1 VKQLLFVV
9 SIIVVFASCTTLD
22 VYEKTKTFSKHEW
35 NSTDVATF
43 NFEIAD
49 TNSLYNMFVV
59 LRHEDGYKYK
69 NIWLDIEAIAPDT
82 TLQIK
87 RNFTLSD
94 NTKWLGN
101 GMSDIVE
108 HRINFNPVPAK
119 LKKGTYKFTLKQAMR
134 EDPLQYILQAGI
146 RVEKVKS

>member
-1 VKQLLFVV
+1 
-9 SIIVVFASCTTLD
+9 
-22 VYEKTKTFSKHEW
+22 
-35 NSTDVATF
+35 
-43 NFEIAD
+43 
-49 TNSLYNMFVV
+49 MFVV

-108 HRINFNPVPAK
+108 HRINFNPAPAK

-146 RVEKVKS
+146 RVEKVKP

>member
-1 VKQLLFVV
+1 
-9 SIIVVFASCTTLD
+9 

-35 NSTDVATF
+35 NSTDVATL

-59 LRHEDGYKYK
+59 LRHEDAYKYK

-82 TLQIK
+82 TLKIK

-108 HRINFNPVPAK
+108 HRINFNPAPAK
-119 LKKGTYKFTLKQAMR
+119 LKKGIYKFTLKQ
-134 EDPLQYILQAGI
+134 
-146 RVEKVKS
+146 V